1 MADDSYGD
9 DELEDASTEQPV
21 DRDGK
26 KYKSSKTWLDT
37 IAVAEKAFENYQ
49 AKSDSIDKVY
59 ADLDRLS
66 SDGRDRQF
74 QLFWANIQVIGP
86 SIYAR
91 PPVPVVVPTF
101 KERRALPKTAAE
113 MLERCTVSAFRNGN
127 IDATMVLLRDDLTIL
142 ARGAA
147 WCRYEAKGAYNNNLV
162 EKVCIEHT
170 DRKDFLHDPARVW
183 EEVDWVAK
191 RSHLDRKAMRKRF
204 YKTSGDAYKTAAYAV
219 LKEDKEAGAAS
230 SKLKAGV
237 WEIWCKSEN
246 RVYWVTEGVDVCLDD
261 DKPHLTLEGFFPCPK
276 PAYSTVQRRTLVPVP
291 DMVFYKDQLEEI
303 NELTARISSLAEA
316 VKVRGFFPAGSGEI
330 GDAIETALKSTSNNQ
345 IMVPISNWAAF
356 GNSGAKDMIVWL
368 PIDMIVETI
377 TQLVALRKQLI
388 DDVYQITGISDIMRG
403 QSDPRETKGAQDLK
417 ANYGSVRI
425 RDRQGEL
432 VRIAL
437 DITRITAEIMAENFQ
452 PATLLE
458 MSQMQLPTDADIK
471 EQLDELVKQAAQL
484 KAQAQQKIQAA
495 AANPQVM
502 EAAQANPQQAQQAAQ
517 QIEQQVNQQLQQ
529 LQGQA
534 QKLQQ
539 TVTIDQVVKLLRDQ
553 RLRPFVLD
561 IETDSTIAP
570 DEDAQ
575 KQRAQEF
582 LTAIGSFLKEAIT
595 AVQEVPQIAPLMSDT
610 LKYVASQY
618 RAGRELD
625 QSIDEFADQMK
636 QMAAQPKPPSPEQI
650 KAQADAQSAQA
661 DAADKQAGAQERT
674 AKAQKMTLEAQ
685 SKAQDDDLARK
696 VAAQE
701 ALDAAAARQQELDGK
716 KALTQTQIDALN
728 AKRADEAQK
737 HMQDMD
743 KGRLEI
749 ALLEK
754 KIEQSVVQTDN
765 AIKTTE
771 ASVTATAD
779 KTAIAKNAA
788 KTREKEPA

>member
-1 MADDSYGD
+1 MADDY
-9 DELEDASTEQPV
+9 DEDEGPDGTEQTA
-21 DRDGK
+21 DQDGK
-26 KYKSSKTWLDT
+26 RYKSSKSWLAT
-37 IAVAEKAFENYQ
+37 IDQAEKAFDDYQ
-49 AKSDSIDKVY
+49 SKADNIDKAY
-59 ADLDRLS
+59 ADLARLAEAT
-66 SDGRDRQF
+66 RDRQF

-86 SIYAR
+86 SIYSR

-101 KERRALPKTAAE
+101 KERRALPRTAAE
-113 MLERCTVSAFRNGN
+113 LLERCAIASFRNGN
-127 IDATMVLLRDDLTIL
+127 INAVMVHLRDDLTIQ

-147 WCRYEAKGAYNNNLV
+147 WCRYEAKGVDKNLIQTV
-162 EKVCIEHT
+162 VVEHT
-170 DRKDFLHDPARVW
+170 DRKDFLHDPARKW

-191 RSHLDRKAMRKRF
+191 RSHLDRRAMRKRF
-204 YKTSGDAYKTAAYAV
+204 KATSGDAYKNAAYAV
-219 LKEDKEAGAAS
+219 LKEDKDAGAANA
-230 SKLKAGV
+230 KLKAGV

-246 RVYWVTEGVDVCLDD
+246 RVYWVTEGVDVCLDEGA
-261 DKPHLTLEGFFPCPK
+261 PHLTLEGFFPCPK
-276 PAYSTVQRRTLVPVP
+276 PAYSTVQRRTLIPVP
-291 DMVFYKDQLEEI
+291 DMAFYKDQLEEI
-303 NELTARISSLAEA
+303 NELTARISSLSEA
-316 VKVRGFFPAGSGEI
+316 VKVRGFYPAGSGEI

-377 TQLVALRKQLI
+377 TQLVELRKQLI

-403 QSDPRETKGAQDLK
+403 QTDPRETKGAQDLK

-437 DITRITAEIMAENFQ
+437 DITRITSEIMAENFL

-471 EQLDELVKQAAQL
+471 QQLEGLMQQATQL
-484 KAQAQQKIQAA
+484 KAQAQQKIQQAA
-495 AANPQVM
+495 SDPKTVQ
-502 EAAQANPQQAQQAAQ
+502 AAQANPQQAQQAAQ
-517 QIEQQVNQQLQQ
+517 GIEQQVNQQLQQ

-539 TVTIDQVVKLLRDQ
+539 TVTINQVVKLLRDQ
-553 RLRPFVLD
+553 GLRPFALD
-561 IETDSTIAP
+561 IETDSTISP

-575 KQRAQEF
+575 KQRATEF
-582 LTAIGSFLKEAIT
+582 LAAFGGFLKEAMP
-595 AVQEVPQIAPLMSDT
+595 AVEQLPQIAPLMSDT
-610 LKYVASQY
+610 MKYVASQY

-636 QMAAQPKPPSPEQI
+636 AMAAQPKPPSPEQI

-685 SKAQDDDLARK
+685 SKAKDEELARN
-696 VAAQE
+696 VATQEAMDAAQ
-701 ALDAAAARQQELDGK
+701 ARQVELDGA
-716 KALTQTQIDALN
+716 KALSKLQLDALN

-737 HMQDMD
+737 HAQDMD

-749 ALLEK
+749 ELLTK

-765 AIKTTE
+765 AIKTTD
-771 ASVTATAD
+771 ANVAATGD
-779 KTAIAKNAA
+779 KVAIAKDAA
-788 KTREKEPA
+788 KSKAKEPA